1 MFESFVTVFF
11 LNNQISVVVYRSS
24 KPNRNQFRLLFCLLP
39 NGKYYMLLYL
49 SIDELNEPPVL
60 KVVFNTCLVRSDIS
74 DLQCSIGSDSVRTL
88 REGAGK
94 VLKRVLYSVMNAV
107 ASRAVGGGASPRTI
121 LITGVG
127 RGLGR
132 ALALE
137 LAKQGH
143 TVVGCSRT
151 QDKLDSLKL
160 ELAAATPASPSS
172 TEPNSLSS
180 NKHLLINADIT
191 SNNSI
196 EELAHVVMEKN
207 GIPDIVVNNAGA
219 INKNNRIW
227 EVTEE
232 EFDTVISTNVKGI
245 ANVLRHFIPLMLP
258 KKQGI
263 IVNMS
268 SGWGR
273 SGAALVAPYCAS
285 KWAVEG
291 LTRSVAKELPEG
303 MAIVALNP
311 GVINTDMLVSC
322 FGNSAELYQTPE
334 SWASKA
340 ATMILNLTVADN
352 GASLTV

>member
-1 MFESFVTVFF
+1 
-11 LNNQISVVVYRSS
+11 
-24 KPNRNQFRLLFCLLP
+24 
-39 NGKYYMLLYL
+39 
-49 SIDELNEPPVL
+49 
-60 KVVFNTCLVRSDIS
+60 
-74 DLQCSIGSDSVRTL
+74 
-88 REGAGK
+88 
-94 VLKRVLYSVMNAV
+94 MNAV